1 MRTRCWAVFFGCVWG
16 ILESLAPAHAF
27 AASAGDPVAI
37 LTEIKPG
44 QGEVRVKLA
53 AEADWKAPLPL
64 LSLRAG
70 DQLRAAG
77 NATAVLLLIGG
88 QGTVTVSV
96 ANSPYTAQAPAAPPA
111 GGSGRTPGLVAN
123 LGRILAGKKKEL
135 TYVPLAV
142 RSVKQPPLLLSPR
155 EGKLLMSPVLEWAGS
170 DRLRYTIRVLGPQG
184 MVWEQGNL
192 PRGPLPY
199 PPAAPRLLPGVAY
212 RWELEARDFAP
223 QRGQFTILRPQ
234 EIAKVRESLDA
245 LAPSALSGYPK
256 NTVTLMRAGFLFE
269 QELYAEARNE
279 LQVAIAADP
288 DEPSLHLM
296 LGHVYE
302 RTGLKALA
310 AEEFDEAQFLVTA
323 PTPPHKP

>member
-1 MRTRCWAVFFGCVWG
+1 MRTRCWAVFFVCVWG
-16 ILESLAPAHAF
+16 ILESLAPTHAF

-53 AEADWKAPLPL
+53 AEAGWKAPLPL

-70 DQLRAAG
+70 DQLRATG

-96 ANSPYTAQAPAAPPA
+96 ANSPYTAQAPAAPSA

-142 RSVKQPPLLLSPR
+142 RSVKQPPLMLSPR

-302 RTGLKALA
+302 RTGLKELA
-310 AEEFDEAQFLVTA
+310 AEEFDEAQFLVSSR
-323 PTPPHKP
+323 P